1 MKNKK
6 KLVKNYLFKVKYFLN
21 DDSGDIIVDSF
32 NEDDFNWIKG
42 SGAIDVLE
50 VQKIKR
56 LLVR

>member
-21 DDSGDIIVDSF
+21 DDSGDIIVDFF
-32 NEDDFNWIKG
+32 NEDDFNLIKG
-42 SGAIDVLE
+42 IGVIDVLE